1 MEVRFLIAMIGV
13 VVIGALYAAINVSP
27 NKYKSREAL
36 ISHPVL
42 GVLIVCLCM
51 VGGGAII
58 GSFNQSLIKG
68 FIAVA
73 CVVLGYVLSWY
84 IIKTP
89 ERKYMKQQ
97 QN

>member
-13 VVIGALYAAINVSP
+13 VVIGALYATINVSP

-36 ISHPVL
+36 ISNQFL
-42 GVLIVCLCM
+42 GVLIISLCM
-51 VGGGAII
+51 VGSGAII

-68 FIAVA
+68 FVAIACIVF
-73 CVVLGYVLSWY
+73 GYVLSWY
-84 IIKTP
+84 IIKIP
-89 ERKYMKQQ
+89 ERRYLKEQ